1 MFGFFHFRGTS
12 IFTGN
17 AFHMIDGM
25 IDAFFNNIN
34 MMDIPNFEEIEE
46 MYNKEDDIEPEEA
59 EFIKFEQFKDMYI
72 LSIELKGVN
81 MKEMS
86 IRYENDII
94 DINLNRVEHVKNN
107 YMMNNVRKKHYNK
120 TFDKIEQID
129 TDRLLKS
136 IDNGWLKI
144 TMPKKYSI
152 ENKNIIDAEYIEMP
166 KESNTQ

>member
-12 IFTGN
+12 IFTEN
-17 AFHMIDGM
+17 AFHMMDGM
-25 IDAFFNNIN
+25 VDAFFNNIN
-34 MMDIPNFEEIEE
+34 MMDIPNFEEMEE
-46 MYNKEDDIEPEEA
+46 TYNKEDDIEPEEA

-86 IRYENDII
+86 IKYENDII
-94 DINLNRVEHVKNN
+94 DINLNRVEYVKSN
-107 YMMNNVRKKHYNK
+107 YMMNNMRKKHYNK
-120 TFDKIEQID
+120 IFDKIEQID

-152 ENKNIIDAEYIEMP
+152 ENTNIIDAEYVEIP
-166 KESNTQ
+166 KESNIQ

>member
-1 MFGFFHFRGTS
+1 
-12 IFTGN
+12 
-17 AFHMIDGM
+17 
-25 IDAFFNNIN
+25 
-34 MMDIPNFEEIEE
+34 
-46 MYNKEDDIEPEEA
+46 
-59 EFIKFEQFKDMYI
+59 
-72 LSIELKGVN
+72 